1 MKFGW
6 TKDGLTGEEDHKQMI
21 NGFKEYID
29 IVEEEQFRNETMAYL
44 RKSHGVDSYSVSN
57 PFPPLYKYRA
67 LSKYAVEDIINH
79 RFAATS
85 IGSFND
91 IFDGAMHAYGDEEQR
106 ATLAQKKWEEFEELG
121 RRCGLPGLL
130 PHDSFVK
137 SMEVHYKQESRSKF
151 RMDDYLGTYVFCLSE
166 RNDSILMWAHYA
178 NENAGICIEYD
189 FNELDEESLVRKC
202 LFPVSYCS
210 KPIDV
215 LPLFD
220 KDNPPTLLYPVDTAA
235 LCTALSKAKEWEYER
250 EWRFVEID
258 IKAKAQRV
266 FRRAPI
272 PKRII
277 FGNRFL
283 KPLFYYQN
291 DDDSKRK
298 KCEENY
304 DLFIRLLDYMVSEGI
319 EASVAIPKIGYYELE
334 MNNLDASK
342 LKQFMVNEFGRRN
355 KSENMRYY
363 DVITD
368 KLYDFIDKE
377 KNSKLSKAEK

>member
-1 MKFGW
+1 
-6 TKDGLTGEEDHKQMI
+6 MI
-21 NGFKEYID
+21 NGHKEYID
-29 IVEEEQFRNETMAYL
+29 IIEEEQFRNETMAYL
-44 RKSHGVDSYSVSN
+44 RKSHGLDSYSVPN

-67 LSKYAVEDIINH
+67 LSMYAVEDIINH

-91 IFDGAMHAYGDEEQR
+91 VFDGAMHAYGDEKQR
-106 ATLAQKKWEEFEELG
+106 TALAHKKWEEIEELG
-121 RRCGLPGLL
+121 RRCGFPGLL

-220 KDNPPTLLYPVDTAA
+220 KDNPSTLLYPVDTAA

-258 IKAKAQRV
+258 ITAKAQRV
-266 FRRAPI
+266 FRRATT

-304 DLFIRLLDYMVSEGI
+304 ALIIRLLDFMISEGI
-319 EASVAIPKIGYYELE
+319 KASVAIPKIGFFELK

-342 LKQFMVNEFGRRN
+342 LKQFMVDEFGWRN

-368 KLYDFIDKE
+368 KLCDLIDKE
-377 KNSKLSKAEK
+377 KKTELSKAGD

>member
-1 MKFGW
+1 
-6 TKDGLTGEEDHKQMI
+6 MI
-21 NGFKEYID
+21 NGIKEYID
-29 IVEEEQFRNETMAYL
+29 IIEEEQFRSETMAYL
-44 RKSHGVDSYSVSN
+44 RESNGVESYSVPS

-67 LSKYAVEDIINH
+67 LSTYAVEDIMNH

-91 IFDGAMHAYGDEEQR
+91 VFDGAMHAYGDEKQR
-106 ATLAQKKWEEFEELG
+106 TALAQKKWEEIEELG

-137 SMEVHYKQESRSKF
+137 NMEAHYKQESRSKF

-178 NENAGICIEYD
+178 NENTGICIEYD
-189 FNELDEESLVRKC
+189 FNELDGASLVRKC
-202 LFPVSYCS
+202 LFPVLYCS

-220 KDNPPTLLYPVDTAA
+220 KDNPSKLTYPIDTAA
-235 LCTALSKAKEWEYER
+235 LCTALSKADVWEYEK

-258 IKAKAQRV
+258 IQAKAQRL
-266 FRRAPI
+266 FRQATI

-277 FGNRFL
+277 FGNRLL
-283 KPLFYYQN
+283 KPLFYYQS
-291 DDDSKRK
+291 DDNSKRK
-298 KCEENY
+298 KCEEAY
-304 DLFIRLLDYMVSEGI
+304 DLIMRLLDYMVSEGI
-319 EASVAIPKIGYYELE
+319 RASIAIPKVGFFELE

-342 LKQFMVNEFGRRN
+342 LKQFLTVEFGWRN

-363 DVITD
+363 DVIED
-368 KLYDFIDKE
+368 KLYNFIDKE
-377 KNSKLSKAEK
+377 KETELSKAGDKNEHDV